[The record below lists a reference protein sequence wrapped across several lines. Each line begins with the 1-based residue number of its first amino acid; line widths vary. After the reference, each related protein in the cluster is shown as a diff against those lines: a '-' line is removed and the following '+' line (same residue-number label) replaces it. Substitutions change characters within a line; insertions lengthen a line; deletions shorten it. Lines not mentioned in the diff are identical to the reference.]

1 MYAFLF
7 TSKDKKLSSTIG
19 AGIKLSRNQ
28 LTVRQEILSLLH
40 INNITNMTIKTIL
53 LEFKV
58 NSPEKDSFIQ
68 GILDGLK
75 KRDFVFHLLSSM
87 LNEDCHFNRSI
98 YENSNSVL
106 NVSWIKDSDISMT
119 SRYVSGNYC
128 NTGCG
133 VFEWGVLD

>member
-1 MYAFLF
+1 M
-7 TSKDKKLSSTIG
+7 
-19 AGIKLSRNQ
+19 LSRNQ

-58 NSPEKDSFIQ
+58 KSPEKDSFSQ

-75 KRDFVFHLLSSM
+75 KRDFVFHLVSST
-87 LNEDCHFNRSI
+87 LNENGNFNRSI

-119 SRYVSGNYC
+119 SR
-128 NTGCG
+128 
-133 VFEWGVLD
+133 

>member
-1 MYAFLF
+1 MLS
-7 TSKDKKLSSTIG
+7 SKDRLVATIG
-19 AGIKLSRNQ
+19 AGILLLSSNQ
-28 LTVRQEILSLLH
+28 LTVRQENSVTS

-75 KRDFVFHLLSSM
+75 KRDFVFHLLSST
-87 LNEDCHFNRSI
+87 LNEECNFNRSI

-119 SRYVSGNYC
+119 SR
-128 NTGCG
+128 
-133 VFEWGVLD
+133 